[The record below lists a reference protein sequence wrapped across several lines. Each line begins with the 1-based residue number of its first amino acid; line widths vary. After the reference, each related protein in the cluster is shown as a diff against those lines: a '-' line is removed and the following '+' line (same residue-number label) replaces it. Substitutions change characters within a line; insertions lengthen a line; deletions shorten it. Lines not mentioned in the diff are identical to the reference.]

1 MSLFAQFSR
10 PRLVAWLFFI
20 AGFSLMIG
28 LCIWQLERLA
38 WKTALIEN
46 IETSYKSA
54 PLETLP
60 ESSAE
65 LAALEFH
72 RVRLTGT
79 FLSNIEFHVTP
90 RYYRDAIGYHLF
102 TPFAL
107 KSAKNKNARIVLI
120 NRGWVEARL
129 KNPLSRP
136 ESLPPKKEVTIDGL
150 IRIGADRNSFTPISQ
165 AEKNIW
171 FGRDTELMAE
181 SAKLKNVLPL
191 SIDAIGKQE
200 NGTMPMP
207 STGVITLM
215 NDHLNYAITW
225 ALIALGI
232 LVIFLVYH
240 HKPQKPPTP
249 ITKQ

>member
-1 MSLFAQFSR
+1 MSLFSQFTR
-10 PRLVAWLFFI
+10 PRPVAWLFFI
-20 AGFSLMIG
+20 AGFSLMMG
-28 LCIWQLERLA
+28 LCFWQLERLA

-46 IETSYKSA
+46 IKTSYKA
-54 PLETLP
+54 KPLETLP
-60 ESSAE
+60 ENPADI
-65 LAALEFH
+65 AALEFH

-79 FLSNIEFHVTP
+79 FLPNIEFHVTP

-102 TPFAL
+102 TPFRL
-107 KSAKNKNARIVLI
+107 SSDNRIVII

-150 IRIGADRNSFTPISQ
+150 IRIGADRNHFTPISQ
-165 AEKNIW
+165 IDKNIW
-171 FGRDTELMAE
+171 FGRDTELMAK
-181 SAKLKNVLPL
+181 SAKLKDVLPL
-191 SIDAIGKQE
+191 TIDAIGEQKKDVL
-200 NGTMPMP
+200 PIP

-215 NDHLNYAITW
+215 NDHLQYAITW

-240 HKPQKPPTP
+240 HKPTTIPVK
-249 ITKQ
+249 K

>member
-1 MSLFAQFSR
+1 MSLYSQFSR
-10 PRLVAWLFFI
+10 PRPIAWLFFI

-54 PLETLP
+54 PLEALP

-79 FLSNIEFHVTP
+79 FLPNLEFHVTP
-90 RYYRDAIGYHLF
+90 RYYHDAIGYHLF
-102 TPFAL
+102 TPFRLAHDT
-107 KSAKNKNARIVLI
+107 RIVLI

-136 ESLPPKKEVTIDGL
+136 ESLPPQKKVTIDGL
-150 IRIGADRNSFTPISQ
+150 IRIGADRNYFTPISQ
-165 AEKNIW
+165 PKKNIW
-171 FGRDTELMAE
+171 FGRDVELMAQ

-191 SIDAIGKQE
+191 SIDAIGEQKK
-200 NGTMPMP
+200 GAMPMP

-240 HKPQKPPTP
+240 HKPHTP